1 MEITNETLSH
11 LLPVDLLESDIQ
23 AKEEQDTPLS
33 LLCQV
38 WKVKSPFKSPI
49 PTSKM
54 QATPS
59 PQVAPLESRIHC
71 YLLKRQHSPGK
82 KSTPIHLAN
91 LFQELNFQ
99 QEVAHEVDQVTGKAS
114 IFNALTACNF
124 FDEAIETIE
133 SIVHKSK
140 TKSKCLLNVN
150 AKTFLPDHDKEN
162 CDPNRMH

>member
-11 LLPVDLLESDIQ
+11 LLPVDLIEGAIEG
-23 AKEEQDTPLS
+23 KEERDNSLS
-33 LLCQV
+33 LFCQL
-38 WKVKSPFKSPI
+38 WQVKSPFKSPI

-59 PQVAPLESRIHC
+59 PQVAPLESRIHY
-71 YLLKRQHSPGK
+71 YLLKRQPSPGK
-82 KSTPIHLAN
+82 KSTPIHLSN

-99 QEVAHEVDQVTGKAS
+99 QEVAHEVDLVTGKAS

-124 FDEAIETIE
+124 FEEAIEKIE
-133 SIVHKSK
+133 SIVHKPE
-140 TKSKCLLNVN
+140 LALNVN
-150 AKTFLPDHDKEN
+150 AKIFHPDHDKEN